1 MRRPLL
7 RPVLPQYRSPERR
20 VPANGASSL
29 RASVERTEGG
39 GGMKDVPVFQVAETE
54 LRRGASLVEA
64 SAGTGKTF
72 TIAGLF
78 LRLIL
83 EKNLS
88 VREIL
93 VVTYTVA
100 ATEELR
106 HRIRQTLAK
115 ALQAFT
121 SGATDDAFL
130 RALVTRHTDQRAD
143 LAARLD
149 RALYGFDEAPI
160 YTIHGFCQRV
170 LRDRAFE
177 TGNLFDTELVTD
189 QTPLLR
195 QLVEDYWRKQ
205 FYRAGKVPVIFA
217 LKNGLSPE
225 ALLPL
230 VRSSLPHPFLKLLSP
245 VDGQT
250 PDSLAAALEAT
261 FASLREGWRE
271 QKGTIRSHFGGSA
284 KWANKPYNDD
294 EAMDNAFRQLD
305 ACLGAPEF
313 PPSALVALGLFRK
326 TAIAA
331 KVSRKAKGP
340 APTHPFF
347 DLCEDL
353 SLEEAHYVIGV
364 KLGALHYVRQELPRR
379 KDELKVQ
386 FFDDLLTRL
395 HTALAGTGGPAL
407 AALLRR

>member
-7 RPVLPQYRSPERR
+7 RPVLPQYRSPGRR
-20 VPANGASSL
+20 VPANGARSL

-54 LRRGASLVEA
+54 LRRGTSLVEA

-72 TIAGLF
+72 TISGLF

-106 HRIRQTLAK
+106 HRIRNTLAR
-115 ALQAFT
+115 ALQGFIT
-121 SGATDDAFL
+121 GASDDAFL
-130 RALVTRHTDQRAD
+130 RALVTRHADQRAD

-195 QLVEDYWRKQ
+195 QLVEDYWRRH
-205 FYRAGKVPVIFA
+205 FYQAGKTPVVFA
-217 LKNGLSPE
+217 LKLGLNPA

-230 VRSSLPHPFLKLLSP
+230 ARDGLSRPFLKLLSP
-245 VDGQT
+245 VEGRD
-250 PDSLAAALEAT
+250 AERV
-261 FASLREGWRE
+261 FRSLREMWRGE
-271 QKGTIRSHFGGSA
+271 KENLRIHFGSGG
-284 KWANKPYNDD
+284 KWANRPYN
-294 EAMDNAFRQLD
+294 
-305 ACLGAPEF
+305 
-313 PPSALVALGLFRK
+313 
-326 TAIAA
+326 
-331 KVSRKAKGP
+331 
-340 APTHPFF
+340 H
-347 DLCEDL
+347 
-353 SLEEAHYVIGV
+353 
-364 KLGALHYVRQELPRR
+364 
-379 KDELKVQ
+379 DELMTDAFCRV
-386 FFDDLLTRL
+386 D
-395 HTALAGTGGPAL
+395 A
-407 AALLRR
+407 

>member
-1 MRRPLL
+1 
-7 RPVLPQYRSPERR
+7 
-20 VPANGASSL
+20 
-29 RASVERTEGG
+29 
-39 GGMKDVPVFQVAETE
+39 MKVDPVFQVAETD
-54 LRRGASLVEA
+54 LRTGTSLIEA

-106 HRIRQTLAK
+106 HRIRQTLAR
-115 ALQAFT
+115 ALQAFST
-121 SGATDDAFL
+121 GASDDPFL
-130 RALVTRHTDQRAD
+130 GALLTRHAGREAD
-143 LAARLD
+143 LTARLD

-195 QLVEDYWRKQ
+195 QLVEDYWRRQ
-205 FYRAGKVPVIFA
+205 FYQAGKIPVLFA

-225 ALLPL
+225 SLLPL
-230 VRSSLPHPFLKLLSP
+230 VRTSLPHPFLKLLSP
-245 VDGQT
+245 AGNQST
-250 PDSLAAALEAT
+250 ESLAAALEAV
-261 FASLREGWRE
+261 FNSLREAWRLE
-271 QKGTIRSHFGGSA
+271 TDTIRGHFGSGA

-294 EAMDNAFRQLD
+294 EAMAEAFGQLD
-305 ACLGAPEF
+305 SCLGAPEF
-313 PPSALVALGLFRK
+313 PPSALDALQLFRK
-326 TAIAA
+326 SAIAA
-331 KVSRKAKGP
+331 KVSKRAKGP
-340 APTHPFF
+340 APEHRFF
-347 DLCEDL
+347 DLCEEL
-353 SLEEAHYVIGV
+353 FCSEEQYIIGV
-364 KLGALHYVRQELPRR
+364 KLGALEYVRRELPRR
-379 KDELKVQ
+379 KDELKIQ

-395 HTALAGTGGPAL
+395 HSALAGGSGPGL
-407 AALLRR
+407 AAALRRQYVAALIDE